1 MPKDIFAFAPFPA
14 GVCRQATGGWIS
26 CARGENNCKIDKM
39 RFLRL
44 HLPPTARRRT
54 VLSAG
59 LLQMVDAQDG
69 GARAQGSLP
78 KSLNELASWVG
89 SSKDG
94 KEAGL
99 RLVKLGDD
107 FARIHGENL
116 SPSLRNVSVKV
127 PGCVSVV
134 RIAVSRQPDSAGGR
148 GRLVIE
154 GEADARVARG
164 MLALLAE
171 GLRNA
176 DVDEVMKVHV
186 DELIKVAN
194 LRQFLPP
201 GRNNGLAN
209 MLSAIKTQAAA
220 AKTAAAAAASASG
233 LPPLPSDTSAASAV
247 TPQTQHQHTKPH
259 NTNNT
264 QTNAAQVWAWGGRA
278 EEVAMLL
285 SGGVDSSVSV

>member
-1 MPKDIFAFAPFPA
+1 
-14 GVCRQATGGWIS
+14 
-26 CARGENNCKIDKM
+26 
-39 RFLRL
+39 
-44 HLPPTARRRT
+44 
-54 VLSAG
+54 
-59 LLQMVDAQDG
+59 MVDAQDG

-78 KSLNELASWVG
+78 KDLNELASWVG

-116 SPSLRNVSVKV
+116 SPSLRNVSIKV

-148 GRLVIE
+148 GRFVIE

-176 DVDEVMKVHV
+176 DVDEVMQVHI

-209 MLSAIKTQAAA
+209 MLSAIKTQAASTA
-220 AKTAAAAAASASG
+220 AAAAAASASG
-233 LPPLPSDTSAASAV
+233 LPPSPSDTSAAASV
-247 TPQTQHQHTKPH
+247 TPH
-259 NTNNT
+259 
-264 QTNAAQVWAWGGRA
+264 TNASQVWAWGGRA

-285 SGGVDSSVSV
+285 SGGVDSSVSVCGLKLLVHQAFTLLVSEALSY